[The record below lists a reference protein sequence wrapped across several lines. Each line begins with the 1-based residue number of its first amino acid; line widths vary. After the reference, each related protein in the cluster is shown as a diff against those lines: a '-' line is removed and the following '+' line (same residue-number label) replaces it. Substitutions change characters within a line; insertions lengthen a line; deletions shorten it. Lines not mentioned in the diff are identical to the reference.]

1 MHFSCRHYDEVIHHF
16 YYPSITKLGVDY
28 GGINCK
34 MKNNLEYIEMKNANK
49 ILKVHT
55 KYEILD
61 VLGSVTIDI
70 IFILFIYNQMPL

>member
-1 MHFSCRHYDEVIHHF
+1 MHLSCRHYDEVIHHF

-49 ILKVHT
+49 MLKVHT
-55 KYEILD
+55 EY
-61 VLGSVTIDI
+61 
-70 IFILFIYNQMPL
+70 